1 MGRKNGLHWTK
12 SKDKLKT
19 SRMISNN
26 LFMLKYIF
34 KYTPG
39 LILFLILL
47 KAVRAVAGVLSY
59 VYVAK
64 SMLDAAQKGEG
75 VGAVLLL
82 IVAAVAI
89 NVIMLLLQSAY
100 EGSYLPQKKEV
111 LFQKMHS
118 ELFSKAQDM
127 ELACYDNP
135 DFYTDFIWAMGEA
148 NDKALEVLE
157 STGEFIYHLTSIAS
171 VAAIIVSVDFL
182 GIIVAA
188 LAVLLAFIGSVACN
202 KLEFEMSVKQMPIQR
217 RRDYTSRVLYQPEYA
232 KEIRLNPVKGK
243 LIQNFSNINKELM
256 NTIRY
261 YSRKMMKW
269 DFVIHT
275 FSNVILIDVVYMA
288 YLLYKT
294 IVKHAYTYGAFYALY
309 SGTDSLRTSME
320 GLITDITNFHKHSLY
335 IERFR
340 AFIEYKPNLMETKD
354 PKNMPV
360 KPEPISLKNVSFTYE
375 SLKEP
380 TLKNISLTIQPGEKI
395 ALVGFNG
402 AGKSTLIKLLM
413 RLYDVTQGEILLGDT
428 DIREY
433 ASEEY
438 RKYFGVVFQDYQI
451 FAATIGEN
459 VKMDCVQEQDEA
471 AMREALRQSGFEEK
485 LNTLARGIKTNLTRE
500 FDKEGINLSGGE
512 AQKVAIARIFPRNC
526 NMVILD
532 EPSSAL
538 DPISEY
544 NVNQSMMEAAKDK
557 TVVFISHRLSTTR
570 NADRI
575 IMLADGEIIEEGS
588 HDELMKLNGKYAHM
602 FNMQAEKY
610 RQEQAG

>member
-459 VKMDCVQEQDEA
+459 VKMDCVQEQDEV

-544 NVNQSMMEAAKDK
+544 NVNQSMLEAAKDK